1 MKLVIAF
8 GYSLALAKPN
18 KRQESIGKKKKK
30 KSKNNKANLTNEHK
44 MKNENL
50 QNIDMK
56 YEAFFSDAGLD
67 IRDHILCKAKPDGA
81 CGSNCTAL
89 NYHHDETPVSY
100 VRMNV
105 NNHIIDFWPFYE
117 PFVTFPFT
125 QTSGS
130 EKLPP
135 FNDKDE
141 YLKFLRTSGWN
152 IMIFRR
158 SLKCTRFLF
167 TF

>member
-1 MKLVIAF
+1 MIAF